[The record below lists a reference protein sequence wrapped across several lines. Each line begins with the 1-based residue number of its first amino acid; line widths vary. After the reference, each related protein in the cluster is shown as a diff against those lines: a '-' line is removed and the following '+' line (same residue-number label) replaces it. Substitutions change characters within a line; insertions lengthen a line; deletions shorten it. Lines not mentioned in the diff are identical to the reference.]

1 MHNHLHTPMQTI
13 VHSLM
18 HIPMYLCYA
27 LSYAC
32 INSNIFVNLIYHVIV
47 LLFVLTAEESLHSS
61 LSSYNTSTTP
71 NTLLEFRTNDI
82 TYILH
87 SWSYQLSWFHVEM
100 ALPHSQRCLWNLI
113 SLIAEVMK
121 LPSLSLIQMMCSLM
135 MHFLLHWP
143 SLTFTWLQW
152 STLLKQPTDAT
163 FSMMSLDLT
172 DCQNWNQNWTL
183 CSTHK

>member
-1 MHNHLHTPMQTI
+1 
-13 VHSLM
+13 
-18 HIPMYLCYA
+18 MYLCYA
-27 LSYAC
+27 LSYAY
-32 INSNIFVNLIYHVIV
+32 IDSNIFVNLILSCDSSIIW
-47 LLFVLTAEESLHSS
+47 FNCWRKSCTPLHSS

-100 ALPHSQRCLWNLI
+100 ALPHSQRWLWNLT

-121 LPSLSLIQMMCSLM
+121 LPSLSLIEMICSLM